1 MTCTDTN
8 APPTAVSCTSGCGCN
23 YCSQGGVQVQCPSTC
38 TTPCPAQICRNAAG
52 FQVSCSSGCG
62 CTTCFTGD
70 PNNPALDGQATTCNQ
85 SPCSTACGGACGPVH
100 AVSGWTLGGPINRFQ
115 SSSVPRFLLQA
126 TSTPPAG
133 YSIAD
138 YADFYL
144 ASGPTQHTYTG
155 LVPLYVCASYIST
168 DCTCNGTGPLDANGH
183 PSNYGAMGYLSTV
196 KSNAS
201 MLRLLQ
207 VNNPTNNDK
216 TWVTED
222 KLANYSYIGFTVV
235 GTSLGYV
242 WTGSA
247 P

>member
-1 MTCTDTN
+1 M
-8 APPTAVSCTSGCGCN
+8 SGCGCN
-23 YCSQGGVQVQCPSTC
+23 FCKNQGNNQVTCPSSC
-38 TTPCPAQICRNAAG
+38 TAPCAAAICRNAAG

-62 CTTCFTGD
+62 CTTCYTGD
-70 PNNPALDGQATTCNQ
+70 PNNPALDGQATTCPSSCNAG
-85 SPCSTACGGACGPVH
+85 CSGACGPIH
-100 AVSGWTLGGPINRFQ
+100 AVSGWPLGGPVNRFT
-115 SSSVPRFLLQA
+115 SSTIPRFLLQM

-138 YADFYL
+138 YSDFYL

-155 LVPLYVCASYIST
+155 LVPLYVCSGYLST
-168 DCTCNGTGPLDANGH
+168 DCTCNGAMT
-183 PSNYGAMGYLSTV
+183 NYGAMGYLSTV

-207 VNNPTNNDK
+207 VSNPTTNDK

-222 KLANYSYIGFTVV
+222 KLTNYAVIGFTVV